1 MNKGLQQWGPFYVE
15 NFINKNELVR
25 MKMSKS
31 PQSLVKGDGNFR
43 GRITYAEA
51 AKLMKNSTLE
61 NQVHLEYLRLL
72 HEHHVKID

>member
-1 MNKGLQQWGPFYVE
+1 ME

-25 MKMSKS
+25 MKMSK
-31 PQSLVKGDGNFR
+31 PPKSLKGDGNFR

-72 HEHHVKID
+72 HEHNVKID

>member
-1 MNKGLQQWGPFYVE
+1 
-15 NFINKNELVR
+15 
-25 MKMSKS
+25 MSK
-31 PQSLVKGDGNFR
+31 PPKSLKGDGNFR
-43 GRITYAEA
+43 GRKTYAEA